1 MAIPLDQDKELLT
14 VEEAAQ
20 YLGVHP
26 STIHSWASQKKVPS
40 VGEGR
45 RLLFHRKDLD
55 RMRPPRLGP
64 PPFLLL

>member
-20 YLGVHP
+20 YLGAHP
-26 STIHSWASQKKVPS
+26 SKINSWASQKELPS

-55 RMRPPRLGP
+55 RMRPARLGP

>member
-1 MAIPLDQDKELLT
+1 MAIPLDPDKERLT
-14 VEEAAQ
+14 VEEAAK

-26 STIHSWASQKKVPS
+26 STIQSWASQKELSS

-55 RMRPPRLGP
+55 RMRPKRLGP